1 MQSTATP
8 TGEILIRTVR
18 PLGGTAVDVLL
29 HGDRIA
35 AIGPELAAP
44 PGAQVIEGGH
54 ALLLPGLV
62 EGHTHL
68 DKTVWGGGWYRNDV
82 GPTRLDRIQNERA
95 WRGTRQHDVAARS
108 LALGRAF
115 LANGTTRMR
124 THADIDPDIGL
135 LHVHATMQTRA
146 ALVDWMEMQIVAFP
160 QSGIVGQ
167 AGVAELMDHALAEG
181 ADVVGGID
189 PCAIDRDPVR
199 HLDVLFDLVVK
210 HAKPLDIH
218 LHEPG
223 EMGAFSLD
231 LILERTEALGLRG
244 QVTISHAFCLGM
256 IPAADR
262 DALLARMA
270 RVDMRIATTAPAS
283 SPVPPL
289 AVCRAAG
296 VTVFG
301 GNDGIR
307 DTWTPYARPDMLDR
321 AMHIGLRNTL
331 RRDDELDWALD
342 CVTTAAARGCGFAD
356 YGLLPGCRGD
366 LVLVDTET
374 IGEAIV
380 SAPPR
385 RLVLAA
391 GRIIV
396 REGVLQ

>member
-1 MQSTATP
+1 MTET
-8 TGEILIRTVR
+8 LIRNVR
-18 PLGGTAVDVLL
+18 PLGGPPSDVLVR
-29 HGDRIA
+29 GDRIA
-35 AIGPELAAP
+35 AIGSSLPRP
-44 PGAQVIEGGH
+44 PGCAAIDGAG

-68 DKTVWGGGWYRNDV
+68 DKTVWGAGWYRNAV
-82 GPTRLDRIQNERA
+82 GPSRNDRIQNERA
-95 WRGTRQHDVAARS
+95 WRGPSGHDAGARS
-108 LALGRAF
+108 LDLARAF

-124 THADIDPDIGL
+124 SHADIDPDIGL
-135 LHVHATMQTRA
+135 RHVHATMQTCEVLA
-146 ALVDWMEMQIVAFP
+146 GSMEIQIVAFP

-167 AGVAELMDHALAEG
+167 PGVADLMDRALADG

-199 HLDVLFDLVVK
+199 HLDVLFDLAVK
-210 HAKPLDIH
+210 HCKPLDIH

-244 QVTISHAFCLGM
+244 QVVISHGFCLGM
-256 IPAADR
+256 VAPAER

-289 AVCRAAG
+289 AICRAAG

-321 AMHIGLRNTL
+321 AMQIGLRNAL

-342 CVTTAAARGCGFAD
+342 CITTAAARGCGFAE
-356 YGLLPGCRGD
+356 YGMDPHCRAD
-366 LVLVDTET
+366 LVLVDAGTVAQ
-374 IGEAIV
+374 AIV
-380 SAPPR
+380 DAPVR
-385 RLVLAA
+385 RLVLTR
-391 GRIIV
+391 GRIAARDGRLV
-396 REGVLQ
+396 D